1 MTAQHR
7 MSEPMTQPDEDVML
21 DGRYDP
27 AFALYFTQ
35 RDDEMDLPSW
45 GLVIFCLVTFA
56 CLGGTFAFL
65 AL

>member
-1 MTAQHR
+1 
-7 MSEPMTQPDEDVML
+7 ML

-35 RDDEMDLPSW
+35 RGDDIDLPSGGW
-45 GLVIFCLVTFA
+45 VIFCLVTFA